1 MKFIDLLDKKLD
13 KNIIAL
19 GSKVGNL
26 LTLDIDK
33 YNSII
38 ITGSTGTGKSVL
50 LDEIILQ
57 MINKYNSSELRLVL
71 IDTIGTE
78 LNYYKDTNYSLLTA
92 MNDNDKGQEV
102 LLKLLEE
109 VHRRKEI
116 LKDNNVS
123 SIDEYNIKYNHN
135 IPKLLIAI
143 DDNKSFLDQ
152 PDVSNMIKNIIKN
165 IDKLN
170 MLFVLNTN
178 DVHNTFFERDNN
190 LYAKVLI
197 SFDQSG
203 TKEAENS
210 NIPFANDL
218 QIGKFIA
225 YKDDNY
231 EEYNTLE
238 FDDKI
243 IEEIID

>member
-1 MKFIDLLDKKLD
+1 MKFIDVLDKKLD
-13 KNIIAL
+13 KNEIAL
-19 GSKVGNL
+19 GTKVGNL
-26 LTLDIDK
+26 LSVNIDK
-33 YNSII
+33 YNSIV

-57 MINKYNSSELRLVL
+57 MVNKYNSSELRLVL
-71 IDTIGTE
+71 IDTVGTE
-78 LNYYKDTNYSLLTA
+78 LNYYKDTNYSLLSA
-92 MNDNDKGQEV
+92 FNDINKGQEV
-102 LLKLLEE
+102 LLKVLEE

-116 LKDNNVS
+116 IKDNNVS
-123 SIDEYNIKYNHN
+123 TIEEYNEKYNHN
-135 IPKLLIAI
+135 IPKLLVAI

-152 PDVSNMIKNIIKN
+152 PDVSNMIKNIIKQIDNLN
-165 IDKLN
+165 I
-170 MLFVLNTN
+170 LFVLNTN

-190 LYAKVLI
+190 LLAKVLI

-203 TKEAENS
+203 IKEAENS
-210 NIPFANDL
+210 NIPFSNDL
-218 QIGKFIA
+218 LIGKFIV

-231 EEYNTLE
+231 EEYQTLE